1 MNLKNVDRALV
12 LRPRVILLISLLLVG
27 TVLIL
32 GSLSFKATRDAAFH
46 EFNQQQLVKAGE
58 AVIKIENYFA
68 TLSWALNAIGEI
80 YGVHHFDERATRQV
94 LALEIQELNRMG
106 VKEIGVIDSQGTLR
120 FIAQKRYLEGADFS
134 EKKYFQRVKEMSPA
148 DAYTIALIDSNDIE
162 DGSKEILIA
171 VPLFKNPV
179 DVDDLTVPGRSGGVV
194 FCTFGFDHFVQDLIA
209 PLNSS
214 KGGHALLT
222 DDQFRVL
229 WMPDTTFIGKNLY
242 NEAAEYPSFQ
252 KILEKMGSGL
262 SGTGM
267 FSFRKFDQAANKFV
281 EETEKKFFAYEQI
294 RLGQH
299 KWVLGLLTPKKDAE
313 KLIQSPYLKHII
325 LLLLIILATILGFS
339 YTTAMAFRYNKN
351 LKMEVD
357 TKTKEFQESHL
368 RLLTVLDSLDAAV
381 FVADPDTCEILF
393 VNHYLC
399 NLNSDIAGKPCWQLL
414 NVKQSESCD
423 FCKDDKLSLDCK
435 SNGPHIRE
443 YQALNTGKWFQIRD
457 RSIRWVDGRTVRLAI
472 AEDITERKQTE
483 NELKRAHH
491 EMGTFCRIIKEIGA
505 QTTLDGIGSFL
516 MKELNNIL
524 AKHEMRLFIFNGNRD
539 LLFAL
544 TNRKT
549 EIFKEPKLVQNVST
563 ILENLNGITISPKKI
578 FTHPL
583 IPADFPVAGPQT
595 IVPLH
600 LTNHADGALVI
611 GCDSNCRCEEKELE
625 LVALILEQAAGTIK
639 RAIKHEEEIHYLQR
653 RIDKTSEYG
662 GIIGKDPKMQVVYKL
677 IDDIAPSDASVLIQG
692 DSGTGKELV
701 ANAIHRKSL
710 RKDNP
715 FVVINCSAYPSTL
728 IESELFGHE
737 KGAFTGAVRQKM
749 GRFEQADNGTIFL
762 DEIGEVPPSVQIKLL
777 RVLQA
782 QKFERVG
789 GNQTIK
795 IDVRIL
801 AATNK
806 DLLQEVKNG
815 HFREDLFYRLNV
827 IPIKLPPLRLRRN
840 DIPMLARHFQKEFV
854 SELGEHNN
862 VQDFSYEAMRALLDY
877 DWPGNVRE
885 LENSIE
891 HAVVL
896 SKGSRIELSHLPS
909 ALASSRR
916 QAMDT
921 VQPKRTIFEHEK
933 RLLSEVMEEC
943 GWNKSQA
950 ARQLGI
956 SRSTL
961 YDKLKKYQV
970 VRPSATIH

>member
-12 LRPRVILLISLLLVG
+12 LRPRLILIISLLLVG
-27 TVLIL
+27 TILIL
-32 GSLSFKATRDAAFH
+32 SSLSFKATRNAAFH
-46 EFNQQQLVKAGE
+46 EFNQQQLLKATEGI
-58 AVIKIENYFA
+58 IKIENYFE
-68 TLSWALNAIGEI
+68 TLSWALNSIGNI
-80 YGVHHFDERATRQV
+80 NGVHHFEERATRQV

-106 VKEIGVIDSQGTLR
+106 VKEIGVIDSHGTLR
-120 FIAQKRYLEGADFS
+120 YIAKKHHLEGTDFS
-134 EKKYFQRVKEMSPA
+134 EKEYFQRFKELTPA
-148 DAYTIALIDSNDIE
+148 DTYTIALIGSNDIE
-162 DGSKEILIA
+162 EDSKEIFIA
-171 VPLFKNPV
+171 VPLFKYPA
-179 DVDDLTVPGRSGGVV
+179 DADDFTFSGRFAGLV
-194 FCTFGFDHFVQDLIA
+194 FCTVGFDRFIQELIA

-222 DDQFRVL
+222 DDQFQVL
-229 WMPDTTFIGKNLY
+229 WAPDSSFIGKNLY
-242 NEAAEYPSFQ
+242 NEAAEYPEFR
-252 KILEKMGSGL
+252 KILEELVSEL
-262 SGTGM
+262 SGTGTL
-267 FSFRKFDQAANKFV
+267 SFYKFDQAANKFT
-281 EETEKKFFAYEQI
+281 EETEKKLFAYEQI
-294 RLGQH
+294 HLGQQ

-313 KLIQSPYLKHII
+313 KLIQSPYFKHII
-325 LLLLIILATILGFS
+325 LLLIIIAATILGFS
-339 YTTAMAFRYNKN
+339 YTTAMAFRYHKY
-351 LKMEVD
+351 LEMEVD
-357 TKTKEFQESHL
+357 TKTKDFKESHL

-399 NLNSDIAGKPCWQLL
+399 SLNSDIVGKPCWQLL
-414 NVKQSESCD
+414 NAKQSGPCD
-423 FCKDDKLSLDCK
+423 FCKNDKLSLDCK
-435 SNGPHIRE
+435 PNGRHIWE
-443 YQALNTGKWFQIRD
+443 YQDSDTGKWYQVRD
-457 RSIRWVDGRTVRLAI
+457 RSIRWVDGRTVRLEI
-472 AEDITERKQTE
+472 AEDITEQKQTE

-505 QTTLDGIGSFL
+505 QTTIDGVGSFL
-516 MKELNNIL
+516 MKELNSIL
-524 AKHEMRLFIFNGNRD
+524 AKHEMRLFIFNSNRD

-544 TNRKT
+544 SDKKT
-549 EIFKEPKLVQNVST
+549 EIFKEPRLIQNVST
-563 ILENLNGITISPKKI
+563 ILGNLNGITISPKNI
-578 FTHPL
+578 FTPPL
-583 IPADFPVAGPQT
+583 ISADFPVAGSQT

-600 LTNHADGALVI
+600 LMNHADGALVI
-611 GCDSNCRCEEKELE
+611 GCGSSCACEEKELD

-639 RAIKHEEEIHYLQR
+639 RAITHEEEIHDLQR
-653 RIDKTSEYG
+653 RIERTSEYG

-701 ANAIHRKSL
+701 ANAIYRKSL
-710 RKDNP
+710 RRDNP
-715 FVVINCSAYPSTL
+715 FIVINCSAYPSTL
-728 IESELFGHE
+728 LESELFGHE
-737 KGAFTGAVRQKM
+737 KGAFTGAIRQKM
-749 GRFEQADNGTIFL
+749 GRFEQADGGTIFL
-762 DEIGEVPPSVQIKLL
+762 DEIGEVPPSAQIKLL

-789 GNQTIK
+789 GNQTIT

-840 DIPMLARHFQKEFV
+840 DIPMLARYFQKQFAA
-854 SELGEHNN
+854 SELGENN
-862 VQDFSYEAMRALLDY
+862 VLDFSYEAMRALLDH

-909 ALASSRR
+909 ALARSKR
-916 QAMDT
+916 QGNGTA
-921 VQPKRTIFEHEK
+921 QPSRTIFEHEK
-933 RLLSEVMEEC
+933 RLLLEVMEEC
-943 GWNKSQA
+943 AWNKSQA

-970 VRPSATIH
+970 ARPSATIH